1 MNQIT
6 IKTLE
11 RMSPEQLLAFAKL
24 NTPILCELNANGSI
38 TLIQRDKSKDKSLI
52 NHFISALK
60 RWQFES
66 DAGFLPD
73 ENTGFVLRN
82 GTIRHPIQTW
92 VRAFKKENY
101 IEHLL
106 EIAPD
111 FVFECVTEDDSMEL
125 IHQRAQNYISN
136 GVQLVWFL
144 DETAQIVTVFSQNK
158 EKQVFN
164 LKEKISGES
173 VLPKFEFIFKSK
185 T

>member
-1 MNQIT
+1 MNRIT

-11 RMSPEQLLAFAKL
+11 RMSPEQLLAFAKI
-24 NTPILCELNANGSI
+24 NMPTLCELNANGSI
-38 TLIQRDKSKDKSLI
+38 TLILREKLKEKSLI
-52 NHFISALK
+52 NFFIAALK
-60 RWQFES
+60 KWQTENGF
-66 DAGFLPD
+66 GFLPD

-92 VRAFKKENY
+92 VRTFKKENY

-111 FVFECVTEDDSMEL
+111 FVFECVTADDSMEL

-144 DETAQIVTVFSQNK
+144 DDKAQTITVFSQNK
-158 EKQVFN
+158 EKQVFSFG
-164 LKEKISGES
+164 KKISGDD
-173 VLPKFEFIFKSK
+173 VLKGFEFVFK
-185 T
+185 